1 MQNPE
6 KKGKTNCPT
15 ASENKKQVNKVV
27 EARKATLTKVI
38 QSNEEAKGLA
48 NIVLMNYTADERP
61 EMFDKLVTLVAYD
74 KKKFEEQL
82 THEAFCNALKFHMLV
97 FAGQIRELL
106 GLDDAVF
113 IDQYPF

>member
-6 KKGKTNCPT
+6 KKGNTNSPT
-15 ASENKKQVNKVV
+15 ASENKKQVNMVV

-38 QSNEEAKGLA
+38 QSNEVAKDLV
-48 NIVLMNYTADERP
+48 NIVLMNYNVDERP
-61 EMFDKLVTLVAYD
+61 AMFDKLVTLVAYD
-74 KKKFEEQL
+74 KKTFEEQL

-97 FAGQIRELL
+97 FACQIRDLF
-106 GLDDAVF
+106 GLDDKVF